1 MARVE
6 LSRGRGRSAL
16 ASLVPILQMHA
27 KTKPLPVP
35 ADRFANA
42 LANALAERGDPK
54 NAIELLKALH
64 NDSAPRFGTRL
75 ALTASAELDRRLP
88 APPGRTRQSHEEPA
102 HRAVEL
108 MEQSRL
114 KAPAFV
120 VARAKAQL
128 SADQERRQGSKSPH
142 RLAELDGARSMSDLS
157 HQPTDFGP
165 GPSCR
170 CHAIK
175 DS

>member
-6 LSRGRGRSAL
+6 LSRGRGADAL

-35 ADRFANA
+35 ADRFADA
-42 LANALAERGDPK
+42 LADALAERGDPK

-64 NDSAPRFGTRL
+64 NDSARL
-75 ALTASAELDRRLP
+75 DSELDWLLPHLRSLIGGYQLRLGERDK
-88 APPGRTRQSHEEPA
+88 AMKNLRI
-102 HRAVEL
+102 AVEL

-114 KAPAFV
+114 KAPALV
-120 VARAKAQL
+120 VARA
-128 SADQERRQGSKSPH
+128 ERDSTQPRAPPRVKSPH